1 MRIESDTKLDYKDV
15 LMRPKRSTLESRSD
29 VDLVREFTFPNA
41 GGEGADPKG
50 YSWKGVPIVA
60 SNMDTVGTFEMAKK
74 LAQYNML
81 TCISK
86 HNDINR
92 WRHKMDGYGVYK
104 TQASREANSKNW
116 KYERG
121 AKSWQSRIYD
131 HLCPSIGIKYD
142 PDNYDDVDYLRDVQW
157 NFYHNRFVCIDAAN
171 GYTKR
176 FCDFIKRVREEHPA
190 LIIIAGNVVTGEMT
204 EQLIL
209 NGADI
214 VKVGIGSGSVCTTRI
229 QTGVGYP
236 QFSAVVECAD
246 AAHGVGGYIMAD
258 GGCTCA
264 GDVAKAFGGG
274 ADFVMLG
281 GMLAGHTECEGQ
293 EEEIDGK
300 TYKTFY
306 GMSSA
311 DAMNKYH
318 GGVAKYRSA
327 EGKTV
332 RVEHRGLVKHTLEG
346 ILGGLRSACTYIG
359 ARRLKDMPK
368 CATFIRVSQ
377 QSNEIFGKN
386 S

>member
-41 GGEGADPKG
+41 GGEGSDPKAYG
-50 YSWKGVPIVA
+50 WKGIPIVA
-60 SNMDTVGTFEMAKK
+60 ANMDTVGTFEMAKS
-74 LAQYNML
+74 LAQRRML

-86 HNDINR
+86 HYDGDV
-92 WRHKMDGYGVYK
+92 WAHKLNGYGVWK
-104 TQASREANSKNW
+104 NKEQRVANEKNW
-116 KYERG
+116 KYDRD
-121 AKSWQSRIYD
+121 SDNWQNRIYE
-131 HLCPSIGIKYD
+131 HISPSIGIKYD
-142 PDNYDDVDYLRDVQW
+142 PEKTDDLDYLNNITW
-157 NFYHNRFVCIDAAN
+157 NFYHTRFVCIDAAN

-176 FCDFIKRVREEHPA
+176 FCDFIKKVREEHPA

-281 GMLAGHTECEGQ
+281 GMLAGHTECAGQ

-311 DAMNKYH
+311 EAMNKYH

-332 RVEHRGLVKHTLEG
+332 RVEHRGIVKHTLEG

-386 S
+386 L

>member
-1 MRIESDTKLDYKDV
+1 VRIENDIKLDYKDV
-15 LMRPKRSTLESRSD
+15 LMRPKRSTLESRKD
-29 VDLVREFTFPNA
+29 VDLVREFNFPHA
-41 GGEGADPKG
+41 GGEGADPKA

-74 LAQYNML
+74 LAQYRML

-86 HNDINR
+86 HNDGDR
-92 WRHKMDGYGVYK
+92 WAHKLNGYGVWK
-104 TQASREANSKNW
+104 NKEQREANEGEW
-116 KYERG
+116 KYDRD
-121 AKSWQSRIYD
+121 SDDWQRRIYE
-131 HLCPSIGIKYD
+131 HISPSIGIKYD
-142 PDNYDDVDYLRDVQW
+142 PEKTDDLDALRNITW
-157 NFYHNRFVCIDAAN
+157 NFYHTRFVCIDAAN
-171 GYTKR
+171 GYTAR
-176 FCDFIKRVREEHPA
+176 FCDFIKKVREEHPA

-258 GGCTCA
+258 GGCTNA
-264 GDVAKAFGGG
+264 GDIAKAFGGG

-293 EEEIDGK
+293 EEEIDGTK
-300 TYKTFY
+300 YKTFY
-306 GMSSA
+306 GMSSK
-311 DAMNKYH
+311 DAMEKHN

-332 RVEHRGLVKHTLEG
+332 RVKHRGLVQNTLES

-368 CATFIRVSQ
+368 CATFVRVTQ
-377 QSNEIFGKN
+377 QSNEVYGRN
-386 S
+386 V